1 MDSVLVGWSTPYDNQ
16 IKLIDSATRVNYSL
30 TSFCLFDGLL
40 KSTATMVNYLLY
52 FSLQSHRFL
61 SHVFDALLL
70 GAQMFKIVMSP
81 WRINTF
87 IILECLSL
95 SHIILFVLKF
105 SLSEI
110 KVVILSFDQC

>member
-1 MDSVLVGWSTPYDNQ
+1 M
-16 IKLIDSATRVNYSL
+16 SATRVNYSL
-30 TSFCLFDGLL
+30 TNFCLFDLSTIERGLL
-40 KSTATMVNYLLY
+40 KSTATIVNYLLY
-52 FSLQSHRFL
+52 FSLQSHQFL

-70 GAQMFKIVMSP
+70 GAQMFKIVLSP

-95 SHIILFVLKF
+95 AHIILLVLKS

-110 KVVILSFDQC
+110 KIVILSFD

>member
-1 MDSVLVGWSTPYDNQ
+1 M
-16 IKLIDSATRVNYSL
+16 SATRVNYSL
-30 TSFCLFDGLL
+30 TNFCLFDLSTIKRGLL
-40 KSTATMVNYLLY
+40 KSTATIVNYLLY
-52 FSLQSHRFL
+52 FSLQSHQFL

-70 GAQMFKIVMSP
+70 GAQMFKIVLSP

-95 SHIILFVLKF
+95 AHIILLVLKS

-110 KVVILSFDQC
+110 KIATVAFFR